1 GPVVHDGAGVPS
13 AQLRLAFGSGS
24 ASSGLNRTFTAVP
37 GPLFVTT
44 IEKLIVSPA
53 WNVPPSGVF
62 TMASTGFGI
71 VTGSAPHAD
80 TAELLF
86 ASPPYDAVHC
96 HVPVLFARNPPDVD
110 AAPPAL
116 TATACVNTGVPM

>member
-1 GPVVHDGAGVPS
+1 MIP
-13 AQLRLAFGSGS
+13 QLRPPFGSGS

-53 WNVPPSGVF
+53 WYVVPSGVF
-62 TMASTGFGI
+62 TIASTGLGI
-71 VTGSAPHAD
+71 VTGSNPHALD
-80 TAELLF
+80 AELLF

-96 HVPVLFARNPPDVD
+96 HVPILSATNPPVVC
-110 AAPPAL
+110 ANPLAFTP
-116 TATACVNTGVPM
+116 TACVNRGVPEQ

>member
-1 GPVVHDGAGVPS
+1 M
-13 AQLRLAFGSGS
+13 AQIRLEFGSGS

-53 WNVPPSGVF
+53 WYVAPSGVF

-71 VTGSAPHAD
+71 VTGSAPHVD
-80 TAELLF
+80 VAELLF

-96 HVPVLFARNPPDVD
+96 HVPILSATNPPVVC
-110 AAPPAL
+110 ANPLAF
-116 TATACVNTGVPM
+116 TATA